1 MKDFDFNGE
10 LMNVWKG
17 LRGINTTR
25 YIAKTGEELKTYLNA
40 WEILP

>member
-25 YIAKTGEELKTYLNA
+25 YIAKTGEELKGNVSDL
-40 WEILP
+40 LV